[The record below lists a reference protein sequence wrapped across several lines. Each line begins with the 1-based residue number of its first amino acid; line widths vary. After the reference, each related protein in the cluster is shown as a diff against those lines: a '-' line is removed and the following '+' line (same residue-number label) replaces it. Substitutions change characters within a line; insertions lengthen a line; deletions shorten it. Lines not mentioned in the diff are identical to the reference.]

1 MSLFEQVRRK
11 LRVSY
16 EDDETD
22 ERITE
27 IMDQADFDLRSMLG
41 ISDPRFT
48 FEDPGPEQ
56 SLFLSY
62 CFYEWND
69 ALDDFAVSFEA
80 KIAQVRDKWLAKE
93 WSHAQEAST
102 AEL

>member
-1 MSLFEQVRRK
+1 MSLFEQVKRK

-56 SLFLSY
+56 ALFLSY

-69 ALDDFAVSFEA
+69 ALDDFAVNFEA

-93 WSHAQEAST
+93 WSDAQEASV